1 MKRPWRALVKGAAA
15 VVGPAM
21 LARLGLPAVGAALVV
36 VLVAAGVLCWVVSSK
51 DRSDHA
57 AQLIDAARGQAKVPA
72 PLAVSAVV
80 PEQPRAPRRNSTS
93 TARLERN

>member
-1 MKRPWRALVKGAAA
+1 MRRAWRALVKVTAA

-36 VLVAAGVLCWVVSSK
+36 VLVAAGVLCWVLASQ

-57 AQLIDAARGQAKVPA
+57 AQLIDAARGQAKVLALLPA
-72 PLAVSAVV
+72 APAAV
-80 PEQPRAPRRNSTS
+80 PEKAQAACRNCRRKTP
-93 TARLERN
+93 L